1 MDKTKENQE
10 MMINNTINAV
20 GIDVSKG
27 KSMVAILRPLGEV
40 VEVPF
45 EVTHKKTSLK
55 KLVKTIKSLSG
66 ETRVVMECTGKY
78 YQPIAHFLFHEGI
91 FVSTVNAKLIHDFG
105 NNSIRR
111 VKTDKADSVKIAR
124 YALNYWHEL
133 LRFAPE
139 DEIRFQLKTL
149 NRQYEIFVKTQVAV
163 KNNLISLLD
172 QTFPGINALVDGQ
185 NSARGKVKWVDFVEK
200 FWHAEC
206 VSSLSEKQFV
216 EKFARWSEKN
226 KYYQNESKAKEIYAY
241 SKEIVA
247 TLPKNEITKAT
258 VSITVELV
266 KSNLSAQVMTSKKMT
281 ELAKQLPEYE
291 LVLSMRG
298 VGTTL
303 SVQLIAEI
311 GDLSRFP
318 KKTSLVAYAGLDSP
332 PFQSGHMDAKQ
343 RKISKRGP
351 PALRRALFQ
360 VMEGLLRSKPEDD
373 PVYQFLDKKRAE
385 GKLYKVYMVAGS
397 NKFLRIY
404 YAKVIDLLR
413 SLPPDEDVSPTT
425 KLEDVREEPSTLTNY
440 STTGED

>member
-1 MDKTKENQE
+1 M
-10 MMINNTINAV
+10 
-20 GIDVSKG
+20 
-27 KSMVAILRPLGEV
+27 
-40 VEVPF
+40 
-45 EVTHKKTSLK
+45 
-55 KLVKTIKSLSG
+55 
-66 ETRVVMECTGKY
+66 
-78 YQPIAHFLFHEGI
+78 
-91 FVSTVNAKLIHDFG
+91 
-105 NNSIRR
+105 
-111 VKTDKADSVKIAR
+111 
-124 YALNYWHEL
+124 
-133 LRFAPE
+133 
-139 DEIRFQLKTL
+139 
-149 NRQYEIFVKTQVAV
+149 
-163 KNNLISLLD
+163 
-172 QTFPGINALVDGQ
+172 
-185 NSARGKVKWVDFVEK
+185 
-200 FWHAEC
+200 
-206 VSSLSEKQFV
+206 
-216 EKFARWSEKN
+216 
-226 KYYQNESKAKEIYAY
+226 
-241 SKEIVA
+241 
-247 TLPKNEITKAT
+247 
-258 VSITVELV
+258 ELV

-332 PFQSGHMDAKQ
+332 PFQSGQMDAKQ

-373 PVYQFLDKKRAE
+373 PVYQFLVKKRAE

-425 KLEDVREEPSTLTNY
+425 KLEDVREEPSTLRNC